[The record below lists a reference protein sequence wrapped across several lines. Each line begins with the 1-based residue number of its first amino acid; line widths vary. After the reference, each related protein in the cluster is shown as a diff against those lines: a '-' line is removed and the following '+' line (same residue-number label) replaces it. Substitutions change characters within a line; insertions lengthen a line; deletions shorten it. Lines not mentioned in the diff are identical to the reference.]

1 MKHSYQITFF
11 TVLCVAIL
19 TQPFTTLQ
27 AQAQKTNTLFPA
39 WTSIFNGKNL
49 VGWKTIGNEQWVVK
63 EGVIYGSG
71 VTQKYG
77 YLATEKTY
85 TDFHLSLRFKCD
97 AAGNSGVYL
106 HTHFDGE
113 DTTKVITGRQIE
125 IDPTIGNHTGGIY
138 SATKGWVAW
147 PAPNL
152 EIVLRPY
159 AWNELLIMVE
169 GNRHRSYLN
178 GILMVD
184 FTYPTPNSSDGV
196 IALQLHSGGKGRMR
210 FKDIFISY
218 HRCKSSNLL

>member
-1 MKHSYQITFF
+1 MKYSFQITCFLIF
-11 TVLCVAIL
+11 CAAIL
-19 TQPFTTLQ
+19 TQPPKQLHAQLQKSKTLS
-27 AQAQKTNTLFPA
+27 PI

-49 VGWKTIGNEQWVVK
+49 VGWKKIGNEQWVVK

-71 VTQKYG
+71 ITHEYG

-97 AAGNSGVYL
+97 AVGNSGVYL
-106 HTHFDGE
+106 HTHFDG
-113 DTTKVITGRQIE
+113 DDKTKIIAGRQIE
-125 IDPTIGNHTGGIY
+125 IDPTVGKHTGGIY
-138 SATKGWVAW
+138 SSTKGWVVW

-152 EIVLRPY
+152 ETVLLPY
-159 AWNELLIMVE
+159 DWNQLLIKVE

-184 FTYPTPNSSDGV
+184 FTYPSPNSSEGV

-210 FKDIFISY
+210 FKDIFIRDLSG
-218 HRCKSSNLL
+218 K